1 MIALA
6 IAAAAAVVQP
16 HVIAVVPREHRI
28 VEGVATNGLEIWVS
42 SVLDRQILQCAS
54 TCRTIATLPDGLSP
68 LGIAWDWSRDLIWVA
83 ADCPNLPGIP
93 KCSKGALLAVAPSG
107 KIVWRLAPSTDFHP
121 GDVSVSLHAV
131 FVSDSRNGLV
141 YGLLPRR
148 PGLRPVNRAGAGKS
162 AQGTSLSPSGT
173 DVIVA
178 DYARGIGRIDMK
190 SGVTTWLP
198 GQDGKP
204 LKGIDGLVRCGDRYF
219 GIYNGT
225 TPGRLLAINVGP
237 RGIVAHEP
245 EGAPNL
251 PDPTQ
256 IAFDGR
262 RLFAVANSGWKDF
275 GKTGSARAE
284 PTRIIEIPLPN
295 GCNS

>member
-1 MIALA
+1 VIALA
-6 IAAAAAVVQP
+6 IAAAAAVAQP
-16 HVIAVVPREHRI
+16 HVLAAVPPEHRI
-28 VEGVATNGLEIWVS
+28 VEGVATDGTIVWVS
-42 SVLDRQILQCAS
+42 SVLDRQILECTAS
-54 TCRTIATLPDGLSP
+54 CHVLTTLPEGLSP

-83 ADCPNLPGIP
+83 ADCPDLPGIP
-93 KCSKGALLAVAPSG
+93 KCSRGALLAVRPGG
-107 KIVWRLAPSTDFHP
+107 KILWKLAPATDFHP

-148 PGLRPVNRAGAGKS
+148 AGLRPINRLGDGSS
-162 AQGTSLSPSGT
+162 AQGTSLTPDGAH
-173 DVIVA
+173 VIFA
-178 DYARGIGRIDMK
+178 DYAHGIGRIDMET
-190 SGVTTWLP
+190 GATTWLP
-198 GQDGKP
+198 SADGRP

-219 GIYNGT
+219 GVYNGSL
-225 TPGRLLAINVGP
+225 PGRLYSIAAGTD
-237 RGIVAHEP
+237 GIAVHVL
-245 EGAPNL
+245 GTAPSL

-262 RLFAVANSGWKDF
+262 RLLAVSNSGWKV
-275 GKTGSARAE
+275 GSQPSPQRRE